1 MLDKNFNDVVDDK
14 EVYIKEDEEKEAD
27 NISINS
33 IVSDQPEF
41 DSDTEIPKDK
51 IGQEDKIILNHVVK
65 RIILPGYGC
74 DKPAKH
80 DYLNIKYK
88 CYFKEDNTIIINET
102 ELKDY
107 MFKIRLPLGI
117 TKAIKCMRKGE
128 QSLIKLEPK
137 YGFKKVEFEDFN
149 RFCET
154 EKINNNEND
163 ENYLKNLFEKMKKNT
178 IMYEIELINYVKM
191 YDLTGN
197 KNLMKRIINDGNG
210 VDKPYSDN
218 EIIINLKLI
227 KNGENI
233 IEIKNINTKL
243 NEDYFSYAECVIIK
257 SMKKKEICF
266 VEIKKDFFIENLNNC
281 NKEKNILYNELKQKN
296 IIDNILNKDDNSYK
310 RYQYEIE
317 LIKFKNNINIFYY
330 KDKEYTKEIILKGIG
345 NTSPFRDALIMMPCS
360 VKINNNL
367 IYSDF
372 VEIGFNNEKDF
383 FDKIKQIKQKI
394 KKIPS
399 FEQKTQ
405 FLVEDELTHLGW
417 NFNIYDLLMF
427 NYPNA
432 FRKEVLQ
439 TLRPLSIFKL
449 NYNIDIDNKN
459 DLEQNYFLFKNK
471 DINFFKNE
479 LLKYTKNNNNSI
491 KKENIVNIEF
501 IGCLLNFED
510 YTNVFNNNLI
520 TNKAEKILEYKNISN
535 KYFEIGFLNKSK
547 KINKRLT
554 EYYLRYISLGIS
566 NKEKIAFNKKETKNP
581 NYINNEKDK
590 IINDEENKFDDNI
603 KDITL
608 SKNYNINI
616 DENMKKIF
624 KNLIV
629 ILYKLNL
636 KDECLKYCN
645 IFLRLYLNDEKVYYF
660 LFIIHKDRGNYNMCQ
675 TVLEKVIEVYS
686 NSEKI
691 DEYKKELEQIKNE
704 INQHKSDHNNYLKKM
719 MKSINS

>member
-1 MLDKNFNDVVDDK
+1 MLEKNFNDVVDDK

-41 DSDTEIPKDK
+41 DSDTEIPKDRV
-51 IGQEDKIILNHVVK
+51 GQEDKIILNHVVK
-65 RIILPGYGC
+65 RIISPGYGC
-74 DKPAKH
+74 DKPSKYDH
-80 DYLNIKYK
+80 LHIKYK
-88 CYFKEDNTIIINET
+88 CYFKEDNSLIIDKT

-128 QSLIKLEPK
+128 ESLVKLEPK
-137 YGFKKVEFEDFN
+137 YGFKKVDFEDFN

-154 EKINNNEND
+154 EKIYKNKENVNNENYIKD
-163 ENYLKNLFEKMKKNT
+163 LFEKMKKNT
-178 IMYEIELINYVKM
+178 IMYEIELIDYIKM
-191 YDLTGN
+191 FDLTGE
-197 KNLMKRIINDGNG
+197 KNLLKRILNDGIG

-233 IEIKNINTKL
+233 VDIQNIDTRL
-243 NEDYFSYAECVIIK
+243 TEEVFTSAECVIIK
-257 SMKKKEICF
+257 SMKKKEKCF
-266 VEIKKDFFIENLNNC
+266 VEIKKSYFIDNLKNC
-281 NKEKNILYNELKQKN
+281 NKEKNILYNELKNKN
-296 IIDNILNKDDNSYK
+296 LIDGILNTEDSSYK

-317 LIKFKNNINIFYY
+317 LIKFKNNINVVYY
-330 KDKEYTKEIILKGIG
+330 KDKDYTKEIILKGIG
-345 NTSPFRDALIMMPCS
+345 NTSPFRDALVMMPCS
-360 VKINNNL
+360 VKINNNI

-372 VEIGFNNEKDF
+372 VKCGFNNEKDF
-383 FDKIKQIKQKI
+383 FDKIKEMKKKI

-399 FEQKTQ
+399 FETKSQ
-405 FLVEDELTHLGW
+405 FLIEDEINHLNW

-427 NYPNA
+427 NYPNV

-439 TLRPLSIFKL
+439 TLKPLSIFKL
-449 NYNIDIDNKN
+449 NYTIDINNKN
-459 DLEQNYFLFKNK
+459 ELEQNYFVFKNK
-471 DINFFKNE
+471 DILFFKNE
-479 LLKYTKNNNNSI
+479 LLKFSKDG
-491 KKENIVNIEF
+491 KDLNIEF

-520 TNKAEKILEYKNISN
+520 TDKAGKILEYKNISN
-535 KYFEIGFLNKSK
+535 KYFEIGFLNKAK

-554 EYYLRYISLGIS
+554 ENYIRYISLGIS
-566 NKEKIAFNKKETKNP
+566 NKEKIAFNKKEVKPP
-581 NYINNEKDK
+581 NFMSNEKDK

-608 SKNYNINI
+608 AKNFDVDI
-616 DENMKKIF
+616 DGHMKKIF

-629 ILYKLNL
+629 FLYKLNL

-660 LFIIHKDRGNYNMCQ
+660 LFVIHKERGNYNMCQ
-675 TVLEKVIEVYS
+675 SVLEKVIEVY
-686 NSEKI
+686 NKSEKI
-691 DEYKKELEQIKNE
+691 EEYKNELVNIKNT
-704 INQHKSDHNNYLKKM
+704 ISQHKNDHNNYLKKM
-719 MKSINS
+719 MKSING

>member
-1 MLDKNFNDVVDDK
+1 MLEKNFNDVVDDK

-41 DSDTEIPKDK
+41 DSDTEIPKDRV
-51 IGQEDKIILNHVVK
+51 GQEDKIILNHVVK
-65 RIILPGYGC
+65 RILSPGYGC
-74 DKPAKH
+74 DKPSKYDH
-80 DYLNIKYK
+80 LHIKYK
-88 CYFKEDNTIIINET
+88 CYFKEDNSLIIDKT

-128 QSLIKLEPK
+128 ESLVKLEPK
-137 YGFKKVEFEDFN
+137 YGFKKVDFEDFN

-154 EKINNNEND
+154 DKIYKDKEKANNENYIKD
-163 ENYLKNLFEKMKKNT
+163 LFEKMKKNT
-178 IMYEIELINYVKM
+178 IMYEIELIDYIKM
-191 YDLTGN
+191 FDLTGE
-197 KNLMKRIINDGNG
+197 KNLLKRIINDGIG

-218 EIIINLKLI
+218 EVIINLRLI

-233 IEIKNINTKL
+233 VDIQNIDTRL
-243 NEDYFSYAECVIIK
+243 SEEVFTSAECVIIK
-257 SMKKKEICF
+257 SMKKKEKCF
-266 VEIKKDFFIENLNNC
+266 VEIKRSYFIDNLKNC
-281 NKEKNILYNELKQKN
+281 NKEKNILYNELKNKN
-296 IIDNILNKDDNSYK
+296 LIDDILNTDDTSYR

-317 LIKFKNNINIFYY
+317 LIKFKNNINVVYY
-330 KDKEYTKEIILKGIG
+330 KDKDYTKEIILKGIG
-345 NTSPFRDALIMMPCS
+345 NTSPFRDALVMMPCS
-360 VKINNNL
+360 VKINSNI

-372 VEIGFNNEKDF
+372 VEYGFKDEKDF
-383 FDKIKQIKQKI
+383 FDKIKEMKKKI
-394 KKIPS
+394 KDIPS
-399 FEQKTQ
+399 FESKSQ
-405 FLVEDELTHLGW
+405 FLIEDEITHLNW

-427 NYPNA
+427 NYPNV

-439 TLRPLSIFKL
+439 TLKPLSIFKL
-449 NYNIDIDNKN
+449 NYTMDINNKN
-459 DLEQNYFLFKNK
+459 ELEQNYFVFKNK
-471 DINFFKNE
+471 DILYFKNE
-479 LLKYTKNNNNSI
+479 LLKYSSNGKDL
-491 KKENIVNIEF
+491 NIEF

-520 TNKAEKILEYKNISN
+520 TNKAEKILEYKNMSN
-535 KYFEIGFLNKSK
+535 KFFEIGFLNKAK

-554 EYYLRYISLGIS
+554 ENYLRYISLGIS
-566 NKEKIAFNKKETKNP
+566 NKEKIAFNKKEVKPP
-581 NYINNEKDK
+581 NFMSNEKDK

-608 SKNYNINI
+608 SKNFDVNI
-616 DENMKKIF
+616 DGHMKKIF

-629 ILYKLNL
+629 FLYKLNL

-660 LFIIHKDRGNYNMCQ
+660 LFIIHKERGNYNMCQ
-675 TVLEKVIEVYS
+675 TVLEKVIEVYN

-691 DEYKKELEQIKNE
+691 EEYKNELVNIKNT
-704 INQHKSDHNNYLKKM
+704 ISQHKSDHNNYLKKM
-719 MKSINS
+719 MKSINN